1 MVLEISMYLEKTPT
15 GILVPFPVSHFLF
28 TSHFAIFCTLFIQEN
43 ALNKI
48 RLV

>member
-1 MVLEISMYLEKTPT
+1 MVLEISMYLKRPLPE
-15 GILVPFPVSHFLF
+15 IWHHFPISFSF

-43 ALNKI
+43 ALNKM

>member
-1 MVLEISMYLEKTPT
+1 MVLEISMFFEKT
-15 GILVPFPVSHFLF
+15 LSEFWYNFPISFLF

-43 ALNKI
+43 ALNKM